1 VKQPAF
7 ADLLATAQLH
17 KGGRKQVISRLPTI
31 ASPDQL
37 AEQPNAFYLSAMSR
51 RVFQAGLKH
60 EMVNKRWPAF
70 EQAFSGFDVTEAA
83 MMSDEALEGH
93 MGNRALIRHLP
104 KMKSIRLNAA
114 MILATSREHGS
125 FGQFLAQWPVNE
137 IVELWFELK
146 RVGSQLGGMSA
157 PAFLRRVGKDT
168 FLMTNDVVAVLK
180 AHGII
185 DKPPTSK
192 RDLRTVQ
199 QVFNQWQQESGW
211 PLSHISRMISFT
223 TA

>member
-1 VKQPAF
+1 MKLPAF
-7 ADLLATAQLH
+7 TDLLATAQLH
-17 KGGRKQVISRLPTI
+17 KGGRKQVLSQLPNI
-31 ASPDQL
+31 ASPEQL
-37 AEQPNAFYLSAMSR
+37 AEQPNAYYLSAMSR

-70 EQAFSGFDVTEAA
+70 EKAFHGFDVTEAA

-93 MGNRALIRHLP
+93 MGNRELIRHLP

-114 MILATSREHGS
+114 MILAISREHGS
-125 FGQFLAQWPVNE
+125 FGQFLAQWQVDQ

-146 RVGSQLGGMSA
+146 RAGSQLGGMSA
-157 PAFLRRVGKDT
+157 PAFLRRAGKDT
-168 FLMTNDVVAVLK
+168 FLITNDVTAVLK
-180 AHGII
+180 AHGVI
-185 DKPPTSK
+185 DKAPTAK

-199 QVFNQWQQESGW
+199 QAFNQWQQESRW